1 MNHDRFCPLAAKT
14 WRPSRSTIC
23 QCLLINEVRNGI
35 RKDLL
40 TIAEAMKLGAADNS
54 AEGASE
60 SNAIHL
66 EIKALT
72 YEQAAKVVSGK
83 FKRVGFP
90 SA

>member
-1 MNHDRFCPLAAKT
+1 
-14 WRPSRSTIC
+14 
-23 QCLLINEVRNGI
+23 
-35 RKDLL
+35 
-40 TIAEAMKLGAADNS
+40 MKLWAADNS